1 MKKVLSIL
9 LVVVMIL
16 SLSACNNKQPTE
28 TTPPDTVITEPET
41 PTIDESQPTEEVPER
56 TEAPELLSKPTVGDI
71 MAIALK
77 HLSEEQYVTGSA
89 VLSDDEKCLFQIN
102 TLTGEYYESYVDI
115 GSSAIYTDEYYAVK
129 ESNGYISY
137 EIEIEDDLEG
147 NRLDCEAE
155 KYVGYQN
162 THMDLSFLNWI
173 EAYLTLSAET
183 EIINGVECYVLV
195 TSDNV
200 PELFFVDDITL
211 YIDATTGKL
220 MSFHIEDNKDTA
232 VINFTYEEFSIQVP
246 DEIIESAT
254 LQNETY
260 DDEFHGLVKP
270 STYSD
275 EDKELYNIL
284 FDDISIKVG
293 DKADFINNKNEKLII
308 ESGNPLLL
316 DGLNTNNEITVENG
330 IVPEKVF
337 MTYDVT
343 YQTEEFS
350 YRNSIITSNNTDK
363 PMAEDECII
372 VGILHSDTISTSK
385 NIMLSDIKA
394 IYGNQYERFIVD
406 DELVLVWAYEDYS
419 ILVSVYEE
427 DIDMFAIMHN
437 SLFDTMKAL
446 LFQPVDEVKEPLK
459 PMPVESAAT
468 FIINGKEYKLCS
480 STNGDFAPHLSE
492 TEEKSIMSKSKMYM
506 SLYQSF
512 TSPLALLSVGPNDK
526 DIIFGYSV
534 FAIEDTNNNFKMSN
548 GLSLKNTYDDFM
560 FVFGE
565 PDSTEETDDG
575 VQATWS
581 DNNSMFMLKAVFDED
596 TGKAHDIMVMD
607 MTPYALDIILDVVN
621 KKLGENL
628 SGLFDAI
635 KPN

>member
-41 PTIDESQPTEEVPER
+41 PTIDESQPTEEVPES
-56 TEAPELLSKPTVGDI
+56 TEAPELLSNPNVGDI

-115 GSSAIYTDEYYAVK
+115 GSSAIDTDEYYAVK
-129 ESNGYISY
+129 ESDGYISY

-147 NRLDCEAE
+147 NRLDCEAK

-183 EIINGVECYVLV
+183 EIINGVECYMLV
-195 TSDNV
+195 TSDNG

-211 YIDATTGKL
+211 YVDVTTGKL
-220 MSFHIEDNKDTA
+220 MSVHIEDYKDTA
-232 VINFTYEEFSIQVP
+232 VIDFNYEEFSIQVP
-246 DEIIESAT
+246 DEIIESAI
-254 LQNETY
+254 LQNEEY
-260 DDEFHGLVKP
+260 DDEFNGLVKP

-284 FDDISIKVG
+284 VDDIVIKVG
-293 DKADFINNKNEKLII
+293 EKADFINNNNEKFVV

-316 DGLNTNNEITVENG
+316 DGLNTNDEITVENG

-363 PMAEDECII
+363 PITEDDCVII
-372 VGILHSDTISTSK
+372 GILHSDTISTSK

-419 ILVSVYEE
+419 ILISVYEE

-526 DIIFGYSV
+526 DMIFGYSV

-548 GLSLKNTYDDFM
+548 GLSLKNTYDDFV

-607 MTPYALDIILDVVN
+607 MTPYALDIILDIVN